1 MHNVLKKAK
10 IDPRFSFSPTGILL
24 PEVWVPRTNSCVTF
38 EYFPLVSNP
47 EEQGKLALFEACYRI
62 PTWLDP
68 VILSM
73 KFNEAFE
80 NPSQTMMAFKNANF
94 HLYDTRAYPLDWSL
108 RSLSEIGDIDQVH
121 VLEGYDHQDV
131 SMMEGLKKGVAFS
144 TFSLCLVMILPSTT
158 LYILHFNFISILSS
172 HICAFDNTSD
182 PADEIYKREYPAS
195 ATSFWFVA
203 RKGATTEVGTD
214 SLGIA
219 TVIEVL
225 FEVRGEWEPGFIP
238 DAEFWTAEI
247 VLLEPGSVFYMRPN
261 THHAV
266 VTLEN
271 SIVKGHHFY
280 STVTLSRTVWG
291 WVHTCMFGDMGGLP
305 FFELQHIL
313 LRMMIYLG
321 VLVGDEGPEC
331 KDSHFPGLNN
341 RGMLNFIALGNFC
354 LFLPAFNSGPFKRN
368 EEVTVTRKAI
378 RAYLSIIQRLRDRHC
393 LLLLDEHTFINLH
406 PLSAVR
412 QLDIADF
419 ARTSAVQFAHSLILE
434 GRRAFGL
441 TASMFELTVR
451 ECLPIFLNID
461 PNFFKIDER
470 RRESLLLTR
479 RTFWY
484 RNSQRKLM
492 CMW

>member
-1 MHNVLKKAK
+1 
-10 IDPRFSFSPTGILL
+10 
-24 PEVWVPRTNSCVTF
+24 
-38 EYFPLVSNP
+38 
-47 EEQGKLALFEACYRI
+47 
-62 PTWLDP
+62 
-68 VILSM
+68 
-73 KFNEAFE
+73 
-80 NPSQTMMAFKNANF
+80 
-94 HLYDTRAYPLDWSL
+94 
-108 RSLSEIGDIDQVH
+108 
-121 VLEGYDHQDV
+121 
-131 SMMEGLKKGVAFS
+131 MEGLKKGVAFS

-172 HICAFDNTSD
+172 HIRAFDNTSD
-182 PADEIYKREYPAS
+182 PADEIYKREYPAL

-214 SLGIA
+214 SLGVT
-219 TVIEVL
+219 TVPDVVC
-225 FEVRGEWEPGFIP
+225 FPTSRAPVQGEWEPGFIP

-247 VLLEPGSVFYMRPN
+247 VLLEPGSVFGY
-261 THHAV
+261 
-266 VTLEN
+266 LEN
-271 SIVKGHHFY
+271 SIIKGHHFY

-305 FFELQHIL
+305 LFELQHIL
-313 LRMMIYLG
+313 LRMMIYFG

-378 RAYLSIIQRLRDRHC
+378 RAYLSIIQRLRDHHC
-393 LLLLDEHTFINLH
+393 LLLLDEHTFVNLH